1 MKMETVVPASGSA
14 RNFSV
19 DQASPRFTWYTVGLV
34 VFFPLI
40 AVLEHRVPRHP
51 SHHQV
56 PFRMEARLFVVIVEW
71 VLFFV
76 AYRGIRASG
85 VRFANAMGQP
95 GSSLPELRKDI
106 KIARI
111 IVLLI
116 YLNDHL
122 LRYFGPFSP
131 SSVGHAT
138 TGHQYVF
145 TLFVAVSAGVTEE
158 VIFRGL
164 LLPQFHL
171 LTSNIAAAGAIQS
184 CVFALAHGGNQSPT
198 LFLKH
203 FCSGCLFAY
212 AAITRKSLWPAI
224 LAHVL
229 FDVLVFTIQFR
240 AR

>member
-1 MKMETVVPASGSA
+1 MGTFFRCLQRYSGQRGSICERHGA
-14 RNFSV
+14 AWVFAPGVAEGHQNCPNHSSTDLLKR
-19 DQASPRFTWYTVGLV
+19 SPPQ
-34 VFFPLI
+34 VFRTF
-40 AVLEHRVPRHP
+40 
-51 SHHQV
+51 
-56 PFRMEARLFVVIVEW
+56 
-71 VLFFV
+71 
-76 AYRGIRASG
+76 
-85 VRFANAMGQP
+85 QP
-95 GSSLPELRKDI
+95 P
-106 KIARI
+106 
-111 IVLLI
+111 
-116 YLNDHL
+116 
-122 LRYFGPFSP
+122 
-131 SSVGHAT
+131 SVGHAT

-158 VIFRGL
+158 VIFRGI